1 MIGSDIERSE
11 EDFDLLDL
19 SEGDEQDPENFEDR
33 STSEGGTLFEHF
45 SIIAD
50 EGQKPLR
57 VDKFLVDHLPGVSRN
72 RIQQSAE
79 AGAIYVGDTPVKSNY
94 KVKPFDRVSLR
105 LERPPYEGDP
115 VVPEDIPLDIVYED
129 QYLLVVNKPPG
140 MVVHPG
146 HGNYSGTLLNALA
159 YYLRDELNFDPG
171 DLRLGL
177 VHRIDKDTSGLLV
190 IAKTPEVK
198 SNLGKQFFRKT
209 TRRTYRALIW
219 GAPKEDEGTVRTNLG
234 RDPRNRL
241 IFTTFPYEGEEGKT
255 AVTHWR
261 VVERLGFVSLIECR
275 LETGRTH
282 QIRVHM
288 KSLGHPI
295 FNDAQYG
302 GDQIL
307 RGRRDGSYQKFVRN
321 CFEICPRQALHAESL
336 GFYHP
341 VLEKELFFEA
351 PLPEDMAR
359 LLEKWHTLVAG
370 EVEG

>member
-1 MIGSDIERSE
+1 MTGSDFETDFGEEDLFADDEIGSPSE
-11 EDFDLLDL
+11 PSDAPARLYEHL
-19 SEGDEQDPENFEDR
+19 SI
-33 STSEGGTLFEHF
+33 T
-45 SIIAD
+45 AD

-57 VDKFLVDHLPGVSRN
+57 IDKFLTDRLPHVSRN
-72 RIQQSAE
+72 RIQMSAE
-79 AGAIYVGDTPVKSNY
+79 AGAIFVGDKPVKSNY
-94 KVKPFDRVSLR
+94 KVKPFDCISLR

-115 VVPEDIPLDIVYED
+115 VVPEDIPLDVVYED
-129 QYLLVVNKPPG
+129 EYLLVINKPPG

-159 YYLRDELNFDPG
+159 FYLRDEQNFDPS
-171 DLRLGL
+171 DPRLGL

-198 SNLGKQFFRKT
+198 SALGKQFFHKT
-209 TRRTYRALIW
+209 TKRSYKALVW
-219 GAPKEDEGTVRTNLG
+219 GIPKEDEGTVRTNLV

-241 IFTTFPYEGEEGKT
+241 IYTTCPYEGEEGKT
-255 AVTHWR
+255 AVTHWTTK
-261 VVERLGFVSLIECR
+261 EKLGFVALIECR

-295 FNDAQYG
+295 FNDSAYG

-307 RGRRDGSYQKFVRN
+307 RGRRDGSYRKFVHN

-336 GFYHP
+336 GFFHP
-341 VLEKELFFEA
+341 VLKRDLFFEA
-351 PLPEDMAR
+351 PLPTDMSA
-359 LLEKWHTLVAG
+359 LVEKWRSLG
-370 EVEG
+370 IEEI